1 MGKCALEGIIQMTR
15 EKTDKELIEEYTGGS
30 EEAFKELVSRHM
42 DNVYKFAYR
51 YFNDKDKAEDAVQET
66 FVKAWKNI
74 RRFDTDRKFI
84 TWLFAIAKNTCL
96 DILKKKTPAAF
107 SKIEAEKEMDI
118 AELVRDESPLPDE
131 LAENSIKKEAISAAL
146 EKMPADYRMVLF
158 LRYNDHL
165 KFREIAE
172 SLGESL
178 NTVKSRHLRGIKMMK
193 KLMES
198 AHQKAG
204 FGRISD

>member
-1 MGKCALEGIIQMTR
+1 MT
-15 EKTDKELIEEYTGGS
+15 EKTDKQLIEEYISGS
-30 EEAFKELVSRHM
+30 ESAFKELVSRHM
-42 DNVYKFAYR
+42 GSVYKFAYR
-51 YFNDKDKAEDAVQET
+51 YFNDRDKAEDATQET

-96 DILKKKTPAAF
+96 DMIKKKAPVPF
-107 SKIEAEKEMDI
+107 SSIEAEKEMDI
-118 AELVRDESPLPDE
+118 ADLVRDESPLPDE
-131 LAENSIKKEAISAAL
+131 LVERKDVKIMIARAL
-146 EKMPADYRMVLF
+146 EKLPVDYRMVLF

-178 NTVKSRHLRGIKMMK
+178 NTVKSRHLRGVKMMK
-193 KLMES
+193 KLLGE
-198 AHQKAG
+198 
-204 FGRISD
+204 R

>member
-1 MGKCALEGIIQMTR
+1 MNKFSKMEQ
-15 EKTDKELIEEYTGGS
+15 KTDKELITAYIGGD

-42 DNVYKFAYR
+42 DNVYKFTYR
-51 YFNDKDKAEDAVQET
+51 YFNDRNKAEDATQET

-96 DILKKKTPAAF
+96 DIIKKKTPVAF
-107 SKIEAEKEMDI
+107 SRLEAEKEMDI
-118 AELVRDESPLPDE
+118 ADLIQDESPLPDE
-131 LAENSIKKEAISAAL
+131 LAERSEKKEVISAL
-146 EKMPADYRMVLF
+146 LQRMPSDYRMVFF

-172 SLGESL
+172 ALNKSL
-178 NTVKSRHLRGIKMMK
+178 NTVKSRHLRGLKMMK
-193 KLMES
+193 KLIE
-198 AHQKAG
+198 KE
-204 FGRISD
+204 